1 MELAK
6 HWVVRGIEIDPLLV
20 FAIIS
25 VIAVAGLLTLIV
37 IVWLNGRERAK
48 EAALRQ
54 SEARMI
60 EMEVA
65 ALKGRLQTM
74 AEVAGTSQA
83 ELGRAIHERL
93 DRVSQNIGGNL
104 EETTRKTSE
113 NLSKLNERLAVI
125 DTAQRNITELSTRV
139 VSLQDILANK
149 QQRGAFGQLRMETI
163 IQDGLPRDAYSFQ
176 ATLSNGKRPDC
187 VIHLPGS
194 SAGIV
199 VDAKFP
205 LEAFEALR
213 TAHDELLRKEAV
225 RRVRVDIG
233 KHIDD
238 IAAKY
243 ALPGETQDT
252 MLMFVPSESFYADLH
267 EHFPDLLQKA
277 HRARIVIVSPNM
289 LMLAV
294 QTMQS
299 IMKDVR
305 MREQAGPH
313 SARGRHADDRCRP
326 FERTRAGFP
335 EAFRPARR
343 RCRENPHLHRQDR
356 QPRPQDRGPRS
367 GRWPGQ
373 DADRQWHDGAVAG
386 LTGTLWGCPG
396 LTLIRHSAQSFCDPD
411 MNSVLCR
418 TLVPISRPY
427 AAQTNINDLNI
438 RSDSVR

>member
-6 HWVVRGIEIDPLLV
+6 HWVVRGVAIDPLLV

-37 IVWLNGRERAK
+37 IVWRNGRQRAN

-54 SEARMI
+54 SAARLF

-93 DRVSQNIGGNL
+93 DRVSQNLGVNL

-163 IQDGLPRDAYSFQ
+163 IQDALPRDAYTFQ

-213 TAHDELLRKEAV
+213 TAHDDLLRKEAV

-305 MREQAGPH
+305 MREQAGLIQREVGVLMADVSRLRERVLDFH
-313 SARGRHADDRCRP
+313 KHFGLLGGDVEKILTSTDKIASRGRKIEDLDL
-326 FERTRAGFP
+326 E
-335 EAFRPARR
+335 E
-343 RCRENPHLHRQDR
+343 
-356 QPRPQDRGPRS
+356 
-367 GRWPGQ
+367 GQ
-373 DADRQWHDGAVAG
+373 GK
-386 LTGTLWGCPG
+386 
-396 LTLIRHSAQSFCDPD
+396 TLIANGTAGRLP
-411 MNSVLCR
+411 V
-418 TLVPISRPY
+418 
-427 AAQTNINDLNI
+427 
-438 RSDSVR
+438 

>member
-1 MELAK
+1 MELAQ
-6 HWVVRGIEIDPLLV
+6 HWVVRGVAIDPLLV

-25 VIAVAGLLTLIV
+25 ALAVAGLLALIV
-37 IVWLNGRERAK
+37 IVWRNGRERAK

-54 SEARMI
+54 SEARVI

-104 EETTRKTSE
+104 AETTRKTTE

-163 IQDGLPRDAYSFQ
+163 VQDGLPRDAYTFQ

-213 TAHDELLRKEAV
+213 TAHDEALRKEAL

-305 MREQAGPH
+305 MREQAGLIQREVGILMTDVSRLKERVLDFQKH
-313 SARGRHADDRCRP
+313 FGLLGGDVEKILTSTDKIAARGRKIEDLDLEEGQGKALIANG
-326 FERTRAGFP
+326 TT
-335 EAFRPARR
+335 
-343 RCRENPHLHRQDR
+343 
-356 QPRPQDRGPRS
+356 
-367 GRWPGQ
+367 GRLP
-373 DADRQWHDGAVAG
+373 V
-386 LTGTLWGCPG
+386 
-396 LTLIRHSAQSFCDPD
+396 
-411 MNSVLCR
+411 
-418 TLVPISRPY
+418 
-427 AAQTNINDLNI
+427 
-438 RSDSVR
+438 

>member
-6 HWVVRGIEIDPLLV
+6 HWVIRGVAIDPLLV
-20 FAIIS
+20 LAIIS

-37 IVWLNGRERAK
+37 IVWRNGRQRAK

-54 SEARMI
+54 SEARLF

-93 DRVSQNIGGNL
+93 DRVSQNLGLNL

-163 IQDGLPRDAYSFQ
+163 VQDALPRDAYTFQ

-213 TAHDELLRKEAV
+213 TAHDDLLRKEAV

-305 MREQAGPH
+305 MREQAGLIQREVGVLMADVGRLKERVLDFQKH
-313 SARGRHADDRCRP
+313 FGLLGGDVEKILTSTDKIAARGRKIEDLDLEEGQGKTLTANG
-326 FERTRAGFP
+326 TAGRLP
-335 EAFRPARR
+335 
-343 RCRENPHLHRQDR
+343 
-356 QPRPQDRGPRS
+356 
-367 GRWPGQ
+367 
-373 DADRQWHDGAVAG
+373 V
-386 LTGTLWGCPG
+386 
-396 LTLIRHSAQSFCDPD
+396 
-411 MNSVLCR
+411 
-418 TLVPISRPY
+418 
-427 AAQTNINDLNI
+427 
-438 RSDSVR
+438 

>member
-6 HWVVRGIEIDPLLV
+6 HWVVRGVAIDPLLV

-37 IVWLNGRERAK
+37 IVWRNGRQRAK

-54 SEARMI
+54 SEARLF

-93 DRVSQNIGGNL
+93 DRVSQNLGVNL

-163 IQDGLPRDAYSFQ
+163 IQDALPRDAYTFQ

-213 TAHDELLRKEAV
+213 AAHDDLLRKEAV

-305 MREQAGPH
+305 MREQAGLIQREVGVLMADVSRLRERVLDFH
-313 SARGRHADDRCRP
+313 KHFGLLGGDVEKILTSTDKIASRGRKIEDLDL
-326 FERTRAGFP
+326 E
-335 EAFRPARR
+335 E
-343 RCRENPHLHRQDR
+343 
-356 QPRPQDRGPRS
+356 
-367 GRWPGQ
+367 GQ
-373 DADRQWHDGAVAG
+373 GK
-386 LTGTLWGCPG
+386 
-396 LTLIRHSAQSFCDPD
+396 TLIANGTAGRLP
-411 MNSVLCR
+411 V
-418 TLVPISRPY
+418 
-427 AAQTNINDLNI
+427 
-438 RSDSVR
+438 

>member
-1 MELAK
+1 MEIAK
-6 HWVVRGIEIDPLLV
+6 QWIVHGVAIDPLVV

-25 VIAVAGLLTLIV
+25 AIAVAGLLALTV
-37 IVWLNGRERAK
+37 IVWLNGRQRSK
-48 EAALRQ
+48 EATLRQ
-54 SEARMI
+54 SEARLF

-93 DRVSQNIGGNL
+93 DRVSQNLGVNL

-163 IQDGLPRDAYSFQ
+163 IQDALPRDAYSFQ

-194 SAGIV
+194 SAGIII
-199 VDAKFP
+199 DAKFP

-213 TAHDELLRKEAV
+213 TAHDDMLRKEAL

-233 KHIDD
+233 RHIDD

-305 MREQAGPH
+305 MREQAGLIQREVGVLMTDVSRLKERVLDFH
-313 SARGRHADDRCRP
+313 KHFGLLGGDVEKILTSTDKIASRGRRIEDLDL
-326 FERTRAGFP
+326 E
-335 EAFRPARR
+335 
-343 RCRENPHLHRQDR
+343 
-356 QPRPQDRGPRS
+356 
-367 GRWPGQ
+367 
-373 DADRQWHDGAVAG
+373 DGHGKAMIANGANGSVA
-386 LTGTLWGCPG
+386 
-396 LTLIRHSAQSFCDPD
+396 I
-411 MNSVLCR
+411 
-418 TLVPISRPY
+418 
-427 AAQTNINDLNI
+427 
-438 RSDSVR
+438 

>member
-6 HWVVRGIEIDPLLV
+6 HWVIRDVAIDPLLV

-25 VIAVAGLLTLIV
+25 VIALAGLLTLIV
-37 IVWLNGRERAK
+37 IVWMNGRARAR

-54 SEARMI
+54 AEAHLF

-93 DRVSQNIGGNL
+93 DRVSQNLGVNL
-104 EETTRKTSE
+104 EETNRKTSE

-163 IQDGLPRDAYSFQ
+163 IQDALPRDAYTFQ
-176 ATLSNGKRPDC
+176 ATLSNGRRPDC
-187 VIHLPGS
+187 LIHLPGS

-213 TAHDELLRKEAV
+213 TAHDDASRKEAL

-243 ALPGETQDT
+243 VLPGETQDT

-277 HRARIVIVSPNM
+277 HRVRIVIVSPNM

-305 MREQAGPH
+305 MREQAGLIQREVGILMNDVGRLKERVLDFQKH
-313 SARGRHADDRCRP
+313 FGLLGGDVEKILTSTDKIAGRGRRIEDLDLAETP
-326 FERTRAGFP
+326 GKVIAVNG
-335 EAFRPARR
+335 
-343 RCRENPHLHRQDR
+343 RE
-356 QPRPQDRGPRS
+356 G
-367 GRWPGQ
+367 
-373 DADRQWHDGAVAG
+373 VA
-386 LTGTLWGCPG
+386 
-396 LTLIRHSAQSFCDPD
+396 I
-411 MNSVLCR
+411 
-418 TLVPISRPY
+418 
-427 AAQTNINDLNI
+427 
-438 RSDSVR
+438 

>member
-6 HWVVRGIEIDPLLV
+6 HWVVHGVAIDPLLV
-20 FAIIS
+20 FAVIS
-25 VIAVAGLLTLIV
+25 AIALAGLLTLIV
-37 IVWLNGRERAK
+37 IVWRNGRERAK
-48 EAALRQ
+48 EALLRQ
-54 SEARMI
+54 TEARLFEI
-60 EMEVA
+60 EVA

-74 AEVAGTSQA
+74 AEVAGTSHA

-93 DRVSQNIGGNL
+93 DRVSQNLGVNL

-213 TAHDELLRKEAV
+213 TAHDDALRKEAQ
-225 RRVRVDIG
+225 RRVRVDVG

-252 MLMFVPSESFYADLH
+252 MLMFVPSESVYADLH

-305 MREQAGPH
+305 MREQAGLIQREVGVLMSDVSRLKERVLDFQKH
-313 SARGRHADDRCRP
+313 FGLLGGDVEKILTSTDKIASRGHKIEDLDL
-326 FERTRAGFP
+326 E
-335 EAFRPARR
+335 E
-343 RCRENPHLHRQDR
+343 
-356 QPRPQDRGPRS
+356 GPGKALIANGTT
-367 GRWPGQ
+367 GRLP
-373 DADRQWHDGAVAG
+373 
-386 LTGTLWGCPG
+386 L
-396 LTLIRHSAQSFCDPD
+396 
-411 MNSVLCR
+411 
-418 TLVPISRPY
+418 
-427 AAQTNINDLNI
+427 
-438 RSDSVR
+438 

>member
-6 HWVVRGIEIDPLLV
+6 HWVVRGVIVDPPLV
-20 FAIIS
+20 FAILS
-25 VIAVAGLLTLIV
+25 AIAVAGLLTLIV
-37 IVWLNGRERAK
+37 IVWLNGRARAR
-48 EAALRQ
+48 EAGLRQ
-54 SEARMI
+54 SEARLF

-74 AEVAGTSQA
+74 TEVAGASHA

-93 DRVSQNIGGNL
+93 DRVSQNLGLNL

-163 IQDGLPRDAYSFQ
+163 IQDALPRDAYTFQ
-176 ATLSNGKRPDC
+176 ATLSNGRRPDC
-187 VIHLPGS
+187 LIHLPGS

-213 TAHDELLRKEAV
+213 TAHDEASRKEAV

-233 KHIDD
+233 KHIED

-243 ALPGETQDT
+243 VLPGETQDT

-277 HRARIVIVSPNM
+277 HRVRIVIVSPNM

-305 MREQAGPH
+305 MREQAGLIQREVGVLMTDVSRLKERVLDFH
-313 SARGRHADDRCRP
+313 KHFGLLGGDVEKILTLTDKIAGRGRRIEDLDLADTP
-326 FERTRAGFP
+326 GKVIAANG
-335 EAFRPARR
+335 
-343 RCRENPHLHRQDR
+343 RE
-356 QPRPQDRGPRS
+356 GV
-367 GRWPGQ
+367 
-373 DADRQWHDGAVAG
+373 AV
-386 LTGTLWGCPG
+386 
-396 LTLIRHSAQSFCDPD
+396 
-411 MNSVLCR
+411 
-418 TLVPISRPY
+418 
-427 AAQTNINDLNI
+427 
-438 RSDSVR
+438 